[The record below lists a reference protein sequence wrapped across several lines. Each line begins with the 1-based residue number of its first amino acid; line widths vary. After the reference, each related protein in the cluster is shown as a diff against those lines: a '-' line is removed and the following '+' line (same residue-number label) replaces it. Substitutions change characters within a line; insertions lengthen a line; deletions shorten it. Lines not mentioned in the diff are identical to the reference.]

1 MVKLGSRELVIWI
14 SFLIMMV
21 IMMVVIGG
29 ITRVTGSGLSMVEW
43 RPLVGWLPPLDD
55 EEWQRVFNLY
65 KRSPE
70 FISLNSWMDLSAFKE
85 IFWWEYV
92 HRLWGRLIGLAFFVP
107 LVFFLIFRKIPK
119 QLAPKILLITI
130 LGCTQAV
137 IGWWMVKSGLSG
149 EPSVS
154 QYRLATHLGMAFI
167 ILGVLVWTLMD
178 LVVGVEFSTANSI
191 VRHAKLVCGLI
202 LITILAGALVAGLD
216 AGLVYNMFPL
226 MGGKIVPEDYLAM
239 KVIWR
244 NIFENPAAVQF
255 NHRLLGTATA
265 LAIAWLLFR
274 CLKLNITAPTKTA
287 AYSLSGLVIL
297 QFSLGVL
304 ALTNGVPHNLA
315 VAHQLVGVCLFIN
328 SLVLIRLLRA
338 PDGSI
343 DAAQY
348 SSLGR

>member
-1 MVKLGSRELVIWI
+1 MVKSENSGLVIWL
-14 SFLIMMV
+14 SFLITMV
-21 IMMVVIGG
+21 ILMVIIGG

-55 EEWQRVFNLY
+55 QEWERVFNLY

-92 HRLWGRLIGLAFFVP
+92 HRLWGRMIGLVFFVP
-107 LVFFLIFRKIPK
+107 LLFFLVSRKIPK
-119 QLAPKILLITI
+119 QLTPKILLITI
-130 LGCTQAV
+130 LGFMQAF

-167 ILGVLVWTLMD
+167 ILGVLVWTLLD
-178 LVVGVEFSTANSI
+178 LVVGVGPSTTNTI
-191 VRHAKLVCGLI
+191 VLHAKLVCGLI
-202 LITILAGALVAGLD
+202 LTTILAGALVAGLN
-216 AGLVYNMFPL
+216 AGLIYNMFPL
-226 MGGKIVPEDYLAM
+226 MGGKVVPEDYLAM
-239 KVIWR
+239 KVVWR

-255 NHRLLGTATA
+255 NHRLLGVVTTV
-265 LAIAWLLFR
+265 AIAWLLFR
-274 CLKLNITAPTKTA
+274 CLKLNTATRTRSA
-287 AYSLSGLVIL
+287 ACSLGALVVL

-304 ALTNGVPHNLA
+304 ALINGVPHNLA

-338 PDGSI
+338 PT
-343 DAAQY
+343 
-348 SSLGR
+348 SLVNATHY

>member
-1 MVKLGSRELVIWI
+1 MVKSGNRELIIWI
-14 SFLIMMV
+14 SFLISMIIIMV
-21 IMMVVIGG
+21 LIGG
-29 ITRVTGSGLSMVEW
+29 VTRVTGSGLSMVEW
-43 RPLVGWLPPLDD
+43 RPLVGWLPPLD
-55 EEWQRVFNLY
+55 EKEWHRVFNLY

-85 IFWWEYV
+85 IYWWEYV

-107 LVFFLIFRKIPK
+107 LVFFLVSRKIPK
-119 QLAPKILLITI
+119 QLTLKILLITV
-130 LGCTQAV
+130 LGCMQAF

-178 LVVGVEFSTANSI
+178 LVVGVGPSTVNTI
-191 VRHAKLVCGLI
+191 VLHAKLVCGLI

-216 AGLVYNMFPL
+216 AGLIYNMFPL
-226 MGGKIVPEDYLAM
+226 MGEKIVPEDYLAM
-239 KVIWR
+239 EVVWR

-255 NHRLLGTATA
+255 NHRLLGTTTT

-274 CLKLNITAPTKTA
+274 CLKLNITAPTRSA
-287 AYSLSGLVIL
+287 AYSLAALVVL
-297 QFSLGVL
+297 QFGLGVL
-304 ALTNGVPHNLA
+304 ALTNNVPHNLA

-328 SLVLIRLLRA
+328 SLVLIRLLRM
-338 PDGSI
+338 PGSSI
-343 DAAQY
+343 NAVQY
-348 SSLGR
+348 

>member
-1 MVKLGSRELVIWI
+1 MVKSENRELVIWL
-14 SFLIMMV
+14 SLLITMVVMMV
-21 IMMVVIGG
+21 IIGG

-43 RPLVGWLPPLDD
+43 RPMVGWMPPLDD
-55 EEWQRVFNLY
+55 QEWKRVFNLY

-92 HRLWGRLIGLAFFVP
+92 HRLWGRMIGLAFFIP
-107 LVFFLIFRKIPK
+107 LVFFLISRKIPK
-119 QLAPKILLITI
+119 QLTPKILLITI
-130 LGCTQAV
+130 LGFMQAF

-167 ILGVLVWTLMD
+167 ILGVLVWTFMD
-178 LVVGVEFSTANSI
+178 LVTGVGSPTGNTI
-191 VRHAKLVCGLI
+191 VLHAKLVCGLI

-216 AGLVYNMFPL
+216 AGLIYNMFPL
-226 MGGKIVPEDYLAM
+226 MGGKIIPEDYLAM
-239 KVIWR
+239 KVVWR

-255 NHRLLGTATA
+255 NHRLLGMITAV
-265 LAIAWLLFR
+265 AIAWLLFR
-274 CLKLNITAPTKTA
+274 CLKLNIAAATRSA
-287 AYSLSGLVIL
+287 AYGLGALVVL

-328 SLVLIRLLRA
+328 SLVLIRLLGA
-338 PDGSI
+338 PASSI
-343 DAAQY
+343 DAVQY
-348 SSLGR
+348 

>member
-1 MVKLGSRELVIWI
+1 MVKSGDRELVIWI
-14 SFLIMMV
+14 SFLIIMV

-55 EEWQRVFNLY
+55 QEWKRVFNLY

-70 FISLNSWMDLSAFKE
+70 FISLNSWMNLSAFKE
-85 IFWWEYV
+85 IFWWEYI
-92 HRLWGRLIGLAFFVP
+92 HRLWGRMIGLAFFVP
-107 LVFFLIFRKIPK
+107 LVFFLVCRKIPK
-119 QLAPKILLITI
+119 QLTPKILLIAI
-130 LGCTQAV
+130 LGCMQAF

-178 LVVGVEFSTANSI
+178 LVVGVGPSTANTI
-191 VRHAKLVCGLI
+191 VLHAKLVCGLI

-216 AGLVYNMFPL
+216 AGLIYNMFPL

-239 KVIWR
+239 KVVWR

-255 NHRLLGTATA
+255 NHRLLGTTTT

-274 CLKLNITAPTKTA
+274 CLKLNITAPTRSA
-287 AYSLSGLVIL
+287 AYSLAAFVVL
-297 QFSLGVL
+297 QFGLGVL
-304 ALTNGVPHNLA
+304 ALTNNVPHNLA

-328 SLVLIRLLRA
+328 SLVLIRLLRV
-338 PDGSI
+338 PGSLI
-343 DAAQY
+343 DAVQY
-348 SSLGR
+348 